1 MKKIILS
8 AAVIAFAA
16 LSVKAQEI
24 PERKRDESKPIVK
37 EKVIDKKQR
46 ETLNL
51 TDDQKTKLKA
61 MNQDIHK
68 KMEELRKQDNLTVK
82 EYREK
87 MVEYRKD
94 QQTQFE
100 SILTP
105 EQKVQ
110 MEKNREAFK
119 ARSKEQGKRRDA
131 RMKEELKLTDEQ
143 SAKIAENRKAT
154 RQKIETINAD
164 KSLTDDQRREKVK
177 EAMKSQK
184 ESTRRLLTDEQL
196 KKMKENKKDHHKKRR
211 PEVI

>member
-1 MKKIILS
+1 MKKLILS

-16 LSVKAQEI
+16 ISLRAQEI
-24 PERKRDESKPIVK
+24 PERKKDESKPIVK

-51 TDDQKTKLKA
+51 TEDQKTKLKA
-61 MNQDIHK
+61 MNQDIRK
-68 KMEELRKQDNLTVK
+68 KMEELRKQDNLTIK

-94 QQTQFE
+94 RQTQFE
-100 SILTP
+100 SLLTP
-105 EQKVQ
+105 EQKAQ
-110 MEKNREAFK
+110 MDKNREALK
-119 ARSKEQGKRRDA
+119 ARTKEYGKRRDA

-143 SAKIAENRKAT
+143 SAKLAENRRAT
-154 RQKIETINAD
+154 MEKVKTIRED

-184 ESTRRLLTDEQL
+184 EGMKRLLTEEQL
-196 KKMKENKKDHHKKRR
+196 KKMKENRKDHHKKRR